1 MAAKVR
7 IPAPLRK
14 LTKEQPVVDVQGK
27 TVDEVLADLEKNYP
41 GIKERICDENGQIRR
56 FINVFV
62 NGEDI
67 RFKEGAKTAIAEG
80 AEISIIPAIA
90 GGSPASRRPQ
100 LQGPSRKNRSR
111 RLGLGP
117 RA

>member
-14 LTKEQPVVDVQGK
+14 LTQDQAVVE
-27 TVDEVLADLEKNYP
+27 VDGLTIEEVIAGLEKKYP
-41 GIKERICDENGQIRR
+41 GLKERVCDESGQIRR

-67 RFKEGAKTAIAEG
+67 RFKEGAKTPVPAG
-80 AEISIIPAIA
+80 AEVSIIPAIA
-90 GGSPASRRPQ
+90 GGTSSPF
-100 LQGPSRKNRSR
+100 
-111 RLGLGP
+111 

>member
-14 LTKEQPVVDVQGK
+14 LTKDLAVVEADGA
-27 TVDEVLADLEKNYP
+27 DVLALLSSLDKSYP
-41 GIKERICDENGQIRR
+41 GLKERVCDESGQIRR

-67 RFKEGAKTAIAEG
+67 RFKDGPKTKVAAG
-80 AEISIIPAIA
+80 AEVSIVPAIA
-90 GGSPASRRPQ
+90 GGE
-100 LQGPSRKNRSR
+100 
-111 RLGLGP
+111 
-117 RA
+117 

>member
-14 LTKEQPVVDVQGK
+14 LTKDQAMVDTNGS
-27 TVDEVLADLEKNYP
+27 TIEEVLSDLEKNYP
-41 GIKERICDENGQIRR
+41 GIRERICDETGQIRR
-56 FINVFV
+56 FINIFV

-67 RFKEGAKTAIAEG
+67 RFKEGIKTKVISN

-90 GGSPASRRPQ
+90 GGTE
-100 LQGPSRKNRSR
+100 
-111 RLGLGP
+111 
-117 RA
+117 

>member
-1 MAAKVR
+1 MAAKIR

-14 LTKEQPVVDVQGK
+14 LTKDQAVVESNGASV
-27 TVDEVLADLEKNYP
+27 EEILADLEKKYP
-41 GIKERICDENGQIRR
+41 GIKERICDETGQISR

-67 RFKEGAKTAIAEG
+67 RFKEGAKTKIAKD

-90 GGSPASRRPQ
+90 GGRTLA
-100 LQGPSRKNRSR
+100 
-111 RLGLGP
+111 
-117 RA
+117 

>member
-14 LTKEQPVVDVQGK
+14 LTQEKPVIDNPGNNV
-27 TVDEVLADLEKNYP
+27 EEILANLEKQFP

-67 RFKEGAKTAIAEG
+67 RFKEGAKTNVAEG

-90 GGSPASRRPQ
+90 GGAGPT
-100 LQGPSRKNRSR
+100 QGS
-111 RLGLGP
+111 GL
-117 RA
+117 RT

>member
-14 LTKEQPVVDVQGK
+14 ITKDQAVVEANGVDVQ
-27 TVDEVLADLEKNYP
+27 EVLFDLDKNFPGLKEKVF
-41 GIKERICDENGQIRR
+41 DENGQIRR

-67 RFKEGAKTAIAEG
+67 RFKEGAKTKVAAG
-80 AEISIIPAIA
+80 AEVSIVPAIA
-90 GGSPASRRPQ
+90 GGRSHATLLASAV
-100 LQGPSRKNRSR
+100 GK
-111 RLGLGP
+111 
-117 RA
+117 

>member
-1 MAAKVR
+1 MAAAKVR

-14 LTKEQPVVDVQGK
+14 LTKEQAVVDCTGK
-27 TVDEVLADLEKNYP
+27 TIDEVLGSLEKQYP

-56 FINVFV
+56 FINVFI

-67 RFKEGAKTAIAEG
+67 RFKEGAKTVVAEG

-90 GGSPASRRPQ
+90 GGLR
-100 LQGPSRKNRSR
+100 
-111 RLGLGP
+111 
-117 RA
+117 

>member
-14 LTKEQPVVDVQGK
+14 LTKDQAVVESKGA
-27 TVDEVLADLEKNYP
+27 TIEEILSDLEKNYP
-41 GIKERICDENGQIRR
+41 GIRERVCDETGQVRR
-56 FINVFV
+56 FINIFV

-67 RFKEGAKTAIAEG
+67 RFKEGAKTKVAQD

-90 GGSPASRRPQ
+90 GGRQ
-100 LQGPSRKNRSR
+100 RKSS
-111 RLGLGP
+111 
-117 RA
+117 